1 MDDSLAPEDPLAWN
15 FYRNPRQPYDDFFA
29 TYILKPLKYAFV
41 RKTHARGLADFSREL
56 TDMPHRL
63 TTVQRPAEEN
73 WFAKTVERLEQAG
86 VQNLYDFLVLVPTRT
101 QAQGY
106 IAAVG
111 IPQQSLMGFIDYFK
125 QWWFPFPATLRQLVE
140 EGDAG
145 LERALGQLKA
155 LKIANSMSLLE
166 AAAARADR
174 EALSAQSGVQ
184 MALLHDLVQ
193 RADVSRLPY
202 TSGGAVKR
210 LWAMGYRS
218 LADIRS
224 ADPQDYSRRV
234 GEYFAAGGKGTSF
247 DAQMEHILTFLQDAR
262 HAPLVL

>member
-1 MDDSLAPEDPLAWN
+1 
-15 FYRNPRQPYDDFFA
+15 
-29 TYILKPLKYAFV
+29 
-41 RKTHARGLADFSREL
+41 
-56 TDMPHRL
+56 
-63 TTVQRPAEEN
+63 
-73 WFAKTVERLEQAG
+73 
-86 VQNLYDFLVLVPTRT
+86 
-101 QAQGY
+101 
-106 IAAVG
+106 
-111 IPQQSLMGFIDYFK
+111 
-125 QWWFPFPATLRQLVE
+125 
-140 EGDAG
+140 
-145 LERALGQLKA
+145 
-155 LKIANSMSLLE
+155 
-166 AAAARADR
+166 
-174 EALSAQSGVQ
+174 LSAQSGVQ

-234 GEYFAAGGKGTSF
+234 GEYFAAGGKGTPF